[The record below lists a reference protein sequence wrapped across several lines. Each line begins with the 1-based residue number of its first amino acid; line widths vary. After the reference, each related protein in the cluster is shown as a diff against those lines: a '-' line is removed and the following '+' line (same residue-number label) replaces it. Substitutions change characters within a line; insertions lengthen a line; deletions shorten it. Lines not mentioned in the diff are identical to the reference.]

1 MDVIKKFDA
10 AEERED
16 VNGMCELCTEDILFE
31 NPEWVT
37 KNKADFKMKM
47 KKEFAND
54 TTKFSDV
61 KPWVE
66 DEVGKKYSRTMKVKA
81 MMGLVSIKL
90 QQTYSLN
97 NEGQIKS
104 IIMKKI

>member
-1 MDVIKKFDA
+1 
-10 AEERED
+10 
-16 VNGMCELCTEDILFE
+16 
-31 NPEWVT
+31 
-37 KNKADFKMKM
+37 MKM

-66 DEVGKKYSRTMKVKA
+66 EEVGKKYSRTMKVKA

-104 IIMKKI
+104 IINEEDLEHPRVSFFVVVFFIFRHSSSLFLYWWHSFFF

>member
-16 VNGMCELCTEDILFE
+16 VNGMCE
-31 NPEWVT
+31 
-37 KNKADFKMKM
+37 
-47 KKEFAND
+47 
-54 TTKFSDV
+54 
-61 KPWVE
+61 
-66 DEVGKKYSRTMKVKA
+66 
-81 MMGLVSIKL
+81 GLVSIKL